1 MQVKPE
7 PTRYAFKTRVH
18 IPRDRNIPTIEG
30 QKTAALEL
38 LKKTVFKREISNFNL
53 LSDTP
58 IITTPGEETVLIDF
72 EVWFETREDGDY
84 DRLAR
89 LFSIY
94 YYSKIPDEWK
104 PVSPGMPYPNN

>member
-1 MQVKPE
+1 MQVKLE
-7 PTRYAFKTRVH
+7 PNRCAFKTRVH

-30 QKTAALEL
+30 QKAAALEL
-38 LKKTVFKREISNFNL
+38 LKKTDFLV
-53 LSDTP
+53 SDTQ
-58 IITTPGEETVLIDF
+58 IIATLGEETVLIDF
-72 EVWFETREDGDY
+72 EVWFEKREDGDN

-94 YYSKIPDEWK
+94 YYSRIPDEWK